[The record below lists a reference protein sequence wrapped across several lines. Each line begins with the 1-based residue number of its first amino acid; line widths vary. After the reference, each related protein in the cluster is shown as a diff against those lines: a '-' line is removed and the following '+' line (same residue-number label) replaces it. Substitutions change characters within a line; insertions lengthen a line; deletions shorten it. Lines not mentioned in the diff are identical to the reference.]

1 MKQLNDKYQKIKVKI
16 EDTEAEIERYK
27 MQIKELSNK
36 IDSEPEKN
44 NVQKVI
50 ENPKGSVLI
59 LNLTEI
65 AVSENIKNK
74 WASLSFSV

>member
-1 MKQLNDKYQKIKVKI
+1 
-16 EDTEAEIERYK
+16 

-36 IDSEPEKN
+36 IENEPEKN

-65 AVSENIKNK
+65 AVSETIKNK
-74 WASLSFSV
+74 WSSLSFSIQNVGSPDDFFSSVNSKLNSK